1 MSAGVWCK
9 LLIMITRSYW
19 KLLWLFLLVVPL
31 LACQQA
37 EPEPELS
44 PEMIVAETAV
54 RLGELSGFHFV
65 METSGPAAYLDA
77 TGTLALRRLEGDFV
91 APDRVRA
98 VVRVAVPGLV
108 TEVRVIRI
116 GDQQWQTNVLT
127 GAWEPLPPSD
137 GLNPANLFNEATGLP
152 AVLAQDLSE
161 ISLVGSET
169 VDGVV
174 LEVITAVVAP
184 QRLASMSSNLIAAQ
198 PTDDPITIRLWLE
211 PESRDLYR
219 LLLTEP
225 LPNADEPR
233 IWQVDLSQFDQT
245 VTIEPPILP
254 ES

>member
-9 LLIMITRSYW
+9 LLSMVIRSY
-19 KLLWLFLLVVPL
+19 LQLFWLFLLIVPL
-31 LACQQA
+31 VACQQA

-44 PEMIVAETAV
+44 PEMLVAETAV
-54 RLGELSGFHFV
+54 RLGELSGFHFS
-65 METSGPAAYLDA
+65 METSGPPAFLDE
-77 TGTLALRRLEGDFV
+77 GTLALRRLQGDFV

-98 VVRVAVPGLV
+98 VVRVAVTGLV
-108 TEVRVIRI
+108 TEVRVIGI

-137 GLNPANLFNEATGLP
+137 GLNPANLFNEASGLP

-161 ISLVGSET
+161 ITLVGSET
-169 VDGVV
+169 VDGVA

-198 PTDDPITIRLWLE
+198 PTDTPITVRLWLE

-225 LPNADEPR
+225 LPNEDEPR

-245 VTIEPPILP
+245 VTIEPPT

>member
-1 MSAGVWCK
+1 MCNRLCWQ
-9 LLIMITRSYW
+9 
-19 KLLWLFLLVVPL
+19 LLVIVTLLLL
-31 LACQQA
+31 LAGCGRAA
-37 EPEPELS
+37 EPEDPAPSAAE
-44 PEMIVAETAV
+44 IVAETAV
-54 RLGELSGFHFV
+54 RLGELSGFHFI
-65 METSGPAAYLDA
+65 METSGPPAYLDA
-77 TGTLALRRLEGDFV
+77 TNTLALRRLEGDFV

-108 TEVRVIRI
+108 TEVRVIGI

-137 GLNPANLFNEATGLP
+137 GLNPANLFNEASGLP

-161 ISLVGSET
+161 IALVESET
-169 VDGVV
+169 VDGVA

-198 PTDDPITIRLWLE
+198 PTDDPITVRLWIE
-211 PESRDLYR
+211 PETYNLYR

-225 LPNADEPR
+225 LPDADEPR
-233 IWQVDLSQFDQT
+233 VWQVDFSQFDQT
-245 VTIEPPILP
+245 VAIEPPLPP